1 VLGGGELV
9 GTLVGMGERANS
21 KDLSSLAYLGDQ
33 KQKIKIKKV
42 VDSSSPKCKQGQ
54 RPSIALLFLLLFE
67 PM

>member
-33 KQKIKIKKV
+33 KQKIKIKKGRR
-42 VDSSSPKCKQGQ
+42 Q
-54 RPSIALLFLLLFE
+54 
-67 PM
+67 